1 MMNTK
6 QMKRIFNI
14 VLILG
19 ILISLT
25 SCFDKEKP
33 NYQYMDNM
41 YEPVGYEAYGA
52 YNVFENEQEAKL
64 PAEGTVPRGWA
75 PYDYED
81 SAEGKANAKANLKN
95 PIAYSDDNLSSGK
108 QLYTIYCAICHG
120 DKGDGKGTLAKR
132 EKILGI
138 PSYNDQGRAITEGDV
153 YHVMYYG
160 LNTMGSYAAQ
170 TSEEERWQIAHHV
183 MKLKDALDGK
193 PERQT
198 VNDDSQVE
206 NTATNE
212 TSMTTEVSVMETEN
226 ELNEEQE

>member
-1 MMNTK
+1 MNTK
-6 QMKRIFNI
+6 QMKSIFNI

-19 ILISLT
+19 ISISLT

>member
-6 QMKRIFNI
+6 QMKSIFNI

-19 ILISLT
+19 ISISLT

-193 PERQT
+193 PVRQT

>member
-1 MMNTK
+1 MNTK
-6 QMKRIFNI
+6 QMKSIFNI

-95 PIAYSDDNLSSGK
+95 PISYSEDNLSSGK

-120 DKGDGKGTLAKR
+120 DKGDGKGTLAQR

-170 TSEEERWQIAHHV
+170 TNEEERWQIAHHV

-198 VNDDSQVE
+198 VSDDSQIDN
-206 NTATNE
+206 NTSNE
-212 TSMTTEVSVMETEN
+212 ESSMTTEVSVIETEN
-226 ELNEEQE
+226 ESTEEQE

>member
-1 MMNTK
+1 
-6 QMKRIFNI
+6 
-14 VLILG
+14 
-19 ILISLT
+19 
-25 SCFDKEKP
+25 
-33 NYQYMDNM
+33 MDNM

>member
-1 MMNTK
+1 MNTK
-6 QMKRIFNI
+6 QMKSIFNI

-19 ILISLT
+19 ISISLT

-52 YNVFENEQEAKL
+52 YKVFENEQEAKL

-81 SAEGKANAKANLKN
+81 SAEGKTNAKANLKN

>member
-1 MMNTK
+1 MNTK
-6 QMKRIFNI
+6 QMKSIFNI

>member
-1 MMNTK
+1 
-6 QMKRIFNI
+6 
-14 VLILG
+14 
-19 ILISLT
+19 
-25 SCFDKEKP
+25 
-33 NYQYMDNM
+33 
-41 YEPVGYEAYGA
+41 
-52 YNVFENEQEAKL
+52 
-64 PAEGTVPRGWA
+64 
-75 PYDYED
+75 
-81 SAEGKANAKANLKN
+81 
-95 PIAYSDDNLSSGK
+95 
-108 QLYTIYCAICHG
+108 
-120 DKGDGKGTLAKR
+120 
-132 EKILGI
+132 
-138 PSYNDQGRAITEGDV
+138 
-153 YHVMYYG
+153 MYYG

>member
-1 MMNTK
+1 
-6 QMKRIFNI
+6 
-14 VLILG
+14 LILG
-19 ILISLT
+19 ISISLT

>member
-6 QMKRIFNI
+6 QMKSIFNI

-19 ILISLT
+19 ISISLT

-226 ELNEEQE
+226 KLNEEQE

>member
-6 QMKRIFNI
+6 QMKSIFNI

-19 ILISLT
+19 ISISLT

-52 YNVFENEQEAKL
+52 YKVFENEQEAKL

>member
-6 QMKRIFNI
+6 QMKSIFNI

-19 ILISLT
+19 ISISLT

-81 SAEGKANAKANLKN
+81 SAEGKANAKAN
-95 PIAYSDDNLSSGK
+95 
-108 QLYTIYCAICHG
+108 
-120 DKGDGKGTLAKR
+120 
-132 EKILGI
+132 
-138 PSYNDQGRAITEGDV
+138 
-153 YHVMYYG
+153 
-160 LNTMGSYAAQ
+160 
-170 TSEEERWQIAHHV
+170 
-183 MKLKDALDGK
+183 
-193 PERQT
+193 
-198 VNDDSQVE
+198 
-206 NTATNE
+206 
-212 TSMTTEVSVMETEN
+212 
-226 ELNEEQE
+226 

>member
-1 MMNTK
+1 MNTK
-6 QMKRIFNI
+6 QMKSIFNI

-19 ILISLT
+19 ISISLT

-212 TSMTTEVSVMETEN
+212 TSITTEVSVMETEN

>member
-6 QMKRIFNI
+6 QMKSIFNI

-19 ILISLT
+19 ISISLT

-64 PAEGTVPRGWA
+64 PSEGTVPRGWA

-95 PIAYSDDNLSSGK
+95 PIAYSDDNLSSSK

>member
-6 QMKRIFNI
+6 QMKSIFNI

-19 ILISLT
+19 ISISLT

-138 PSYNDQGRAITEGDV
+138 PSYNDQGRAITESNV
-153 YHVMYYG
+153 FKSNTRNLHRRRH
-160 LNTMGSYAAQ
+160 LNASCQAN
-170 TSEEERWQIAHHV
+170 S
-183 MKLKDALDGK
+183 
-193 PERQT
+193 
-198 VNDDSQVE
+198 
-206 NTATNE
+206 
-212 TSMTTEVSVMETEN
+212 
-226 ELNEEQE
+226 

>member
-6 QMKRIFNI
+6 QMKSIFNI

-19 ILISLT
+19 ISISLT

-138 PSYNDQGRAITEGDV
+138 PSYNDQGRAITDGDV

>member
-6 QMKRIFNI
+6 QMKSIFNI

-19 ILISLT
+19 ISISLT

-95 PIAYSDDNLSSGK
+95 PIAYSDDNLSSSK

>member
-1 MMNTK
+1 
-6 QMKRIFNI
+6 MKSIFNI

-19 ILISLT
+19 ISISLT

>member
-1 MMNTK
+1 MG
-6 QMKRIFNI
+6 NI

-19 ILISLT
+19 ISISLT

-75 PYDYED
+75 PYDY
-81 SAEGKANAKANLKN
+81 
-95 PIAYSDDNLSSGK
+95 
-108 QLYTIYCAICHG
+108 
-120 DKGDGKGTLAKR
+120 KGDGKGTLAKR

>member
-1 MMNTK
+1 
-6 QMKRIFNI
+6 
-14 VLILG
+14 
-19 ILISLT
+19 
-25 SCFDKEKP
+25 
-33 NYQYMDNM
+33 M

>member
-6 QMKRIFNI
+6 QMKSIFNI

-19 ILISLT
+19 ISISLT

-95 PIAYSDDNLSSGK
+95 PIAYSDDNLFSGK

>member
-6 QMKRIFNI
+6 QMKSIFNI

-19 ILISLT
+19 ISISLT

-212 TSMTTEVSVMETEN
+212 TSITTEVSVMETEN

>member
-6 QMKRIFNI
+6 QMKSIFNI

-212 TSMTTEVSVMETEN
+212 TSMTTEISVMETEN

>member
-6 QMKRIFNI
+6 QMKSIFNI

>member
-1 MMNTK
+1 
-6 QMKRIFNI
+6 MKSIFNI

>member
-1 MMNTK
+1 MNTK
-6 QMKRIFNI
+6 QMKSIFNI

-19 ILISLT
+19 ISISLT

-81 SAEGKANAKANLKN
+81 SAEGKANAKATLKN

>member
-6 QMKRIFNI
+6 QMKSIFNI

-75 PYDYED
+75 PYD

>member
-6 QMKRIFNI
+6 QMKSIFNI

-19 ILISLT
+19 ISISLT

>member
-1 MMNTK
+1 MNTK
-6 QMKRIFNI
+6 QMKSIFNI

-19 ILISLT
+19 ISISLT

-81 SAEGKANAKANLKN
+81 SAEGKTNAKANLKN

>member
-6 QMKRIFNI
+6 QMKSIFNI

-95 PIAYSDDNLSSGK
+95 PIAYSDDNLFSGK